1 MASKYKKKIN
11 YKLYIIGSVIII
23 LIIIVSLSIKNG
35 NDNIA
40 SKVLLD
46 AVSPSTEVITSSKN
60 KSSGFLSSI
69 FKNENKDETIKELE
83 KEIQDL
89 REEVIRNKMTENELS
104 ELRNL
109 KTSLNFI
116 EEEFKQNFITAS
128 IVAKNDGNYYTSFT
142 ISAGE
147 NQGVQK
153 DAIVLTGKGLVGKV
167 YEVSANYSKV
177 VSILDSKSSVSFEV
191 LRNTEFTG
199 IASQNINF
207 EFDSTDTEG
216 FLKGYLFDIS
226 YEVLPGDVIV
236 TSGLGLYPEGIQ
248 IGEINEVIEDNNN
261 LLKFVK
267 IKPYANFKKLDKVMI
282 LNPRIME

>member
-1 MASKYKKKIN
+1 MIVVF
-11 YKLYIIGSVIII
+11 LIII
-23 LIIIVSLSIKNG
+23 LSLSLKNG

-46 AVSPSTEVITSSKN
+46 TVSPASEAITSSKN
-60 KSSGFLSSI
+60 KSTVFFNNI
-69 FKNENKDETIKELE
+69 FRKENKDETIKELE
-83 KEIQDL
+83 KEVQDL
-89 REEVIRNKMTENELS
+89 REEVIRNKMTENELT
-104 ELRNL
+104 ELKNL
-109 KTSLNFI
+109 KSSLNFI
-116 EEEFKQNFITAS
+116 DEEFKQNFITAS
-128 IVAKNDGNYYTSFT
+128 IVAKNDGNYYSSFT
-142 ISAGE
+142 ISAGS
-147 NQGVQK
+147 NHGLQK

-167 YEVSANYSKV
+167 YEVSSNYSKA

-191 LRNTEFTG
+191 LRDTTFTG

-207 EFDSTDTEG
+207 EFDFDDTQG
-216 FLKGYLFDIS
+216 YLKGYLFDIS

-267 IKPYANFKKLDKVMI
+267 IKPYANFKKLDKVML